1 MHKQCKKCGEIYFL
15 SEENFYK
22 HPQSADGFRG
32 ICKKCYNEE
41 TKERY
46 KHLDK
51 EYKRD
56 KITNKE
62 ELSKLH
68 IISYK
73 EYKRE
78 EINKEE
84 IIKAR
89 KAKGLSRSKI
99 AQELNMSYY
108 TYTSIETRN
117 IKTDKETLNKIREYL
132 GI

>member
-1 MHKQCKKCGEIYFL
+1 MHKQCKKCGGIYFL
-15 SEENFYK
+15 NEENFYK

-46 KHLDK
+46 KHL
-51 EYKRD
+51 
-56 KITNKE
+56 NK
-62 ELSKLH
+62 K
-68 IISYK
+68 
-73 EYKRE
+73 YKRE

-89 KAKGLSRSKI
+89 KSKGLSRSKI

-117 IKTDKETLNKIREYL
+117 TKTDKETLNKIREYL